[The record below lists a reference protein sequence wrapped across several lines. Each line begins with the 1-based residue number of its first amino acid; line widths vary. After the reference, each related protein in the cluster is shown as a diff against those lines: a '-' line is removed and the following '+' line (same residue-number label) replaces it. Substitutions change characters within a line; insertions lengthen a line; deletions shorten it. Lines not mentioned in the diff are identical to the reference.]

1 MITKDEIVKNTVDL
15 IIKNN
20 GRLSYLYL
28 ADLFGNKL
36 SLSYEEKLYILH
48 MMAVIA
54 YKIPYYENG
63 KKFYRLITEAF
74 QDALTFYNSNKAES
88 EIIFKSKKALVDWAA
103 GKVLPELHYAEN
115 SHDFFE
121 SGTGGGIPDLIDED
135 GITYE
140 VKRNYF
146 TAGSRSSLHKANY
159 LINCS
164 NHVIE
169 LYDRSLPNWEIQI
182 PARFRNVLSP
192 KVVGVPEW
200 VNEDDKE
207 LLTSG
212 KLIEEIANKAEE
224 LGFQWNP

>member
-1 MITKDEIVKNTVDL
+1 MITKDKIVKNTVDL
-15 IIKNN
+15 IRENDGK
-20 GRLSYLYL
+20 LSYIYL
-28 ADLFGNKL
+28 SDLFNNKL
-36 SLSYEEKLYILH
+36 ELSYEEKLYILH

-63 KKFYRLITEAF
+63 KKLYRLITEAF
-74 QDALTFYNSNKAES
+74 QDALTFYNSNKAEA
-88 EIIFKSKKALVDWAA
+88 EIIFKSEQALVDWAS
-103 GKVLPELHYAEN
+103 GKVLPELHYSAN
-115 SHDFFE
+115 THTFFE
-121 SGTGGGIPDLIDED
+121 SGTGGDTPDLIDED

-169 LYDRSLPNWEIQI
+169 LYDRSIPNWEIQI
-182 PARFRNVLSP
+182 PIRFRNVLSP

-207 LLTSG
+207 LLISG
-212 KLIEEIANKAEE
+212 ELIEEIANKAEE
-224 LGFQWNP
+224 LGFHWNP